1 MMQSVVA
8 DRKAAR
14 TEVLAHAETLRRIAA
29 DQGFAKIHLR
39 YDGALIVHDDGPGY
53 HQVNR
58 FALAA
63 AQIVGAYV
71 HVITDA
77 VPGARADSPAL

>member
-1 MMQSVVA
+1 MQSVVA

-14 TEVLAHAETLRRIAA
+14 TEVLGHADMLRRIAA
-29 DQGFAKIHLR
+29 DQGFGEIHLR
-39 YDGALIVHDDGPGY
+39 YDGAVIVHDDGPGY

-58 FALAA
+58 FAPAA

-71 HVITDA
+71 HVITDDVA
-77 VPGARADSPAL
+77 GARADSPAL